1 MRTEQKASNIKKA
14 VSCSWQILGLTYLSI
29 LAGCHTS
36 SQSVEGEIPVDKE
49 YVNTVGMKM
58 VRIGP
63 GSFRMGQERQADG
76 KSITLTYGDRHFM
89 GGELDEQPLHKVL
102 ITKPFYM
109 SVTEVTNAQYE
120 QFDPDHRSLRA
131 GQGLSSEDDEA
142 VVFVSWHDAMNFC
155 KWLSKKEQR
164 PHRLPTE
171 AEWEYACRAGT
182 TTRFN
187 TGNDL
192 PEVYQKAQKHK
203 SRPEKVPTRV
213 GLTPPNAWRLY
224 DMHGNVEEWCY
235 DWYGPYEAGVQKDPV
250 GRKSGLWK
258 VVRGGSHNVYLKSL
272 RSANR
277 MSTLA
282 KDKHWLIGFRVVQAQ
297 LPTTEPLP
305 TEEPPLNARNI
316 RQKPYDWRKGPDMTK
331 PYFEGP
337 IPFVRK
343 PKNPESV
350 PFFFHNHVPS
360 ITWCDNG
367 DLLAAWFSCA
377 RERGRE
383 LGIVASRFRRATGE
397 WDEASAFLNARD
409 RNMHGTALYNDG
421 TGRIF
426 HLNGLGTDG
435 WWSKLALVQRVS
447 TDNGATWSYPKIVDP
462 DHGRYIPHMG
472 ISKTREGFLIFPADA
487 PGGTGLYMSRDAGRT
502 WQMVTN
508 NVTGGNIR
516 GTHAAAVQLT
526 DGSIMA
532 FGRGKP
538 IDDRM
543 PMSLSKDTGKTWTYS
558 AAEFPPVSGGQRTVL
573 LRLREGPILHVSF
586 TDTADYESVILDKPR
601 PRTLSQIGIPVKDA
615 AGKERR
621 IYGMFAAVTF
631 DEGKTWPLKKLL
643 TAGGPSRKLNGQA
656 WTQDFIMDDTHA
668 EPLGYL
674 AITQSPDNIIH
685 LISSGLHYR
694 FNLAWLKKPMPT
706 EKEN

>member
-1 MRTEQKASNIKKA
+1 MRTEQKASPGKMESATNIKKA
-14 VSCSWQILGLTYLSI
+14 MSCSWQILSLTYLSI

-36 SQSVEGEIPVDKE
+36 SQCVESEIPVDKE
-49 YVNTVGMKM
+49 YVSTVGMKM

-63 GSFRMGQERQADG
+63 GSFMMGQERQADG

-120 QFDPDHRSLRA
+120 QFDLDHRSLRA
-131 GQGLSSEDDEA
+131 RQGLSSEDDEA

-187 TGNDL
+187 TSNDL

-213 GLTPPNAWRLY
+213 GLTPPNAWGLY

-235 DWYGPYEAGVQKDPV
+235 GWYGPYEAGVQKDPV

-331 PYFEGP
+331 PYFEGS

-367 DLLAAWFSCA
+367 DLLAVW
-377 RERGRE
+377 
-383 LGIVASRFRRATGE
+383 
-397 WDEASAFLNARD
+397 
-409 RNMHGTALYNDG
+409 Y
-421 TGRIF
+421 
-426 HLNGLGTDG
+426 
-435 WWSKLALVQRVS
+435 
-447 TDNGATWSYPKIVDP
+447 
-462 DHGRYIPHMG
+462 
-472 ISKTREGFLIFPADA
+472 
-487 PGGTGLYMSRDAGRT
+487 
-502 WQMVTN
+502 
-508 NVTGGNIR
+508 
-516 GTHAAAVQLT
+516 
-526 DGSIMA
+526 
-532 FGRGKP
+532 
-538 IDDRM
+538 
-543 PMSLSKDTGKTWTYS
+543 
-558 AAEFPPVSGGQRTVL
+558 
-573 LRLREGPILHVSF
+573 
-586 TDTADYESVILDKPR
+586 
-601 PRTLSQIGIPVKDA
+601 
-615 AGKERR
+615 
-621 IYGMFAAVTF
+621 
-631 DEGKTWPLKKLL
+631 
-643 TAGGPSRKLNGQA
+643 
-656 WTQDFIMDDTHA
+656 
-668 EPLGYL
+668 
-674 AITQSPDNIIH
+674 
-685 LISSGLHYR
+685 
-694 FNLAWLKKPMPT
+694 
-706 EKEN
+706 